1 MLLAVD
7 IGNTNI
13 SLALFKGSR
22 ISKSRDIP
30 LKKYTRVRLLKYIGK
45 ESPDAGLICSVV
57 PRMAN
62 RLANDLKK
70 IAGIKPGLIGEDIHV
85 PLKNLYQNPKQLGQ
99 DRLVNAYAASKIHSA
114 PVIVVSCGT
123 ALTVDAVSKNREFL
137 GGFIF
142 PGLRS
147 SLSNLNTDTALL
159 PKLKL
164 NPASGLIGRN
174 TQSGILNGV
183 IAGSAGAIDSL
194 IEKIL
199 LKIGKQAKVV
209 GTGGD
214 IYLIKKFSRYI
225 IKVDKELA
233 LKGIFLSYKDKMM
246 SCPRKRASC
255 GGDFRLRGNDKFL
268 P

>member
-13 SLALFKGSR
+13 SLALFKGSKL
-22 ISKSRDIP
+22 SKSRDIP

-45 ESPDAGLICSVV
+45 ESPDAALICSVV
-57 PRMAN
+57 PSMTK
-62 RLANDLKK
+62 RLSNDLKK
-70 IAGIKPGLIGEDIHV
+70 IAGIEPKLIGKDISV

-99 DRLVNAYAASKIHSA
+99 DRLLNAYAASEIYST

-137 GGFIF
+137 GGFIL

-147 SLSNLNTDTALL
+147 SLSSLNTDTALL

-164 NPASGLIGRN
+164 CPASGTIARN
-174 TQSGILNGV
+174 TQAGILNGV
-183 IAGSAGAIDSL
+183 IAGSAGAIDAL

-199 LKIGKQAKVV
+199 LKIGKQAKVI

-214 IYLIKKFSRYI
+214 ICLIKKFSRYI
-225 IKVDKELA
+225 IKVDKELT
-233 LKGIFLSYKDKMM
+233 LKGIFFAYKNKMM
-246 SCPRKRASC
+246 SCPRKRAPC
-255 GGDFRLRGNDKFL
+255 GGRFPLMRE
-268 P
+268 